1 MTASE
6 NDWLR
11 RPSTT
16 VAWLATQ
23 TVLLAVFLVVLVA
36 ATYFMSMFLI
46 AEAAITLAA
55 FPLAIAIVGTLYL
68 GGVVALAWALT
79 IFIAFAFYFGMGP
92 LWAAPYAV
100 LYGAG
105 AWLVSW
111 ALQRF
116 DFDNLRDHP
125 VRCLIGWYLIVG
137 IVAPT
142 ITSLIGVP
150 LLYGGGATEP
160 GASFLLL
167 LVSNFMSD
175 SFSPLSLGFA
185 LFAAGTLAADAQSGP
200 KRPTESVT
208 LELLIWSMLLVC
220 ASTAVVGFGTSWTF
234 NGIHDAAPIFYLLLA
249 WSALRFDLVLTMAA
263 TAAVGLLI
271 TCCVTFGWG
280 GTPMPA
286 STLDVLSVYANLL
299 ALTVLAQTIA
309 AMSQQ
314 RTIENARAI
323 AAELDRA
330 QLKRYF
336 SPRIV
341 DELLSHKNSASRTRR
356 QRVVVM
362 FVDIVGFTRIAE
374 RQTPEETITMLREFD
389 TAMEEQIFS
398 HKGVVDKYIGDGVM
412 AAFGL
417 PDVGDADVLDAICCA
432 VNMIDRASLLTEERQ
447 QAGKAPYEISIGLHY
462 GDVVAG
468 NVGSERN
475 LSFTVIGDT
484 VNTAS
489 RLEAITRELEACIAI
504 SGTILD
510 EAKQKGGPEAPDFL
524 KEFRF
529 AGEHQLKGRRTPVPV
544 WIMPRSVSSAGAH

>member
-11 RPSTT
+11 HPSTT

-23 TVLLAVFLVVLVA
+23 TVLLAVFLAVLGA
-36 ATYFMSMFLI
+36 ATYFMGMFLI

-55 FPLAIAIVGTLYL
+55 FPLAIAIVGTLFL

-79 IFIAFAFYFGMGP
+79 IFIAFASYFGMAP
-92 LWAAPYAV
+92 HWAVAYAV

-111 ALQRF
+111 AIRRYH
-116 DFDNLRDHP
+116 FDNLRDNP
-125 VRCLIGWYLIVG
+125 VRSLIGWYLIVG
-137 IVAPT
+137 IAAPT
-142 ITSLIGVP
+142 VTSLIGVP
-150 LLYGGGATEP
+150 LLYGGGAAEP
-160 GASFLLL
+160 DASFFLLF
-167 LVSNFMSD
+167 VSNFMSD

-185 LFAAGTLAADAQSGP
+185 LFAAGTLVTGAHRSLQPSGL
-200 KRPTESVT
+200 KISELAIWSA
-208 LELLIWSMLLVC
+208 LLIG

-249 WSALRFDLVLTMAA
+249 WSALRFNLVLTMAA

-280 GTPMPA
+280 GTPVPA

-314 RTIENARAI
+314 SMIENARAI

-341 DELLSHKNSASRTRR
+341 DELLSHKDSASRTRR

-362 FVDIVGFTRIAE
+362 FVDIIGFTRIAE
-374 RQTPEETITMLREFD
+374 RQTPEETIAMLREFD
-389 TAMEEQIFS
+389 TAMEDQIFS

-417 PDVGDADVLDAICCA
+417 PDVGDADVMDAIRCA
-432 VNMIDRASLLTEERQ
+432 VSMIDRAARLADERRR
-447 QAGKAPYEISIGLHY
+447 AGKTPYEISIGLHY

-489 RLEAITRELEACIAI
+489 RLEAITRELGASIAV
-504 SGTILD
+504 SGTIFD
-510 EAKQKGGPEAPDFL
+510 EANREGGPEATDFL
-524 KEFRF
+524 ERFRF
-529 AGEHQLKGRRTPVPV
+529 AGEHLLKGRQTPIPV
-544 WIMPRSVSSAGAH
+544 WIMPRAAPGAGAQ